1 MKRRISLTVS
11 IVAIVNYLVASGNYL
26 VAADITALWAAK
38 ARFGPDVKGALTIDG
53 ERAEIAGRSAVVAR
67 KGDTL
72 TFDMPDAG
80 AFRGRLHGDRI
91 AGYWVQPPVD
101 GMRFATP
108 VTLKKLPGGRWRGVV
123 APLDDAMTYF
133 IPINAS
139 GDAFLRNPERNAGRF
154 IGIEHAVVEGSTIK
168 FLGSDKALIAQSPFD
183 GNAFSIPIRGAT
195 LDFHRANAAEEA
207 VFHARGKNPPK
218 YVYRKPPA
226 EDDGWPV
233 ATLDEVGLSREEMS
247 RFIQMI
253 IDTPVAAHS
262 VDLHAVLIARHAKL
276 VLEEYFHGFDRD
288 QLHDTRSASKS
299 LTSLLIGAAKLRGV
313 HIDAS
318 TSVYRTMDPAID
330 DPQKRAMTLENLL
343 TMSSGLDC
351 DDSDEKSPGNEDNMQ
366 SQTAQPDWYRY
377 TLDLKMIRKPGE
389 KAVYCTCQ
397 PNLAGG
403 VLAKTSNRWLPD
415 LIRDWIATPM
425 QFGRYA
431 IDLQPTGEAYGGGG
445 ARFLPRDFMKLGQV
459 MLDNGRWRGKQI
471 VSESWARKSSSPL
484 YDLLGFH
491 YGYLWWD
498 TDYDYKGRKVRAFF
512 AAGNGGQ
519 IVMGFPELDLLINFW
534 GGNYSDR
541 AGVTP
546 QRVYV
551 PQFILPAVK

>member
-1 MKRRISLTVS
+1 MRLIAILLLAASLR
-11 IVAIVNYLVASGNYL
+11 
-26 VAADITALWAAK
+26 ADQTGLWAARG
-38 ARFGPDVKGALTIDG
+38 RFGPDIKGDLTIERDSSG
-53 ERAEIAGRSAVVAR
+53 WRAEIAGRSTPVTF
-67 KGDTL
+67 KGDAL

-80 AFRGRLHGDRI
+80 AFRGRLQSDRI
-91 AGYWVQPPVD
+91 AGYWIQPPVS

-108 VTLKKLPGGRWRGVV
+108 VTLKKLASGRWRGVV
-123 APLDDAMTYF
+123 APLEDQMTYF
-133 IPINAS
+133 IPISAN
-139 GDAFLRNPERNAGRF
+139 GDAFLRNPERNAGRL
-154 IGIEHAVVEGSTIK
+154 IGIEHAVVDGSTIK
-168 FLGSDKALIAQSPFD
+168 FLGADKSVIAQSSYD
-183 GNAFSIPIRGAT
+183 GDSFSIPIRGAT

-207 VFHARGKNPPK
+207 VFYPRGKNPPK
-218 YVYRKPPA
+218 YVYRKPPV
-226 EDDGWPV
+226 EDDGWLV
-233 ATLDEVGLSREEMS
+233 ATLDEAGISRDDIS
-247 RFIQMI
+247 RFIQML
-253 IDTPVAAHS
+253 IDAPVDVHS
-262 VDLHAVLIARHAKL
+262 VDLHAVLIARHGKL
-276 VLEEYFHGFDRD
+276 VLEEYFHGFNRN

-299 LTSLLIGAAKLRGV
+299 LTSLLIGSAMLHGV
-313 HIDAS
+313 KIDPS
-318 TSVYRTMDPAID
+318 TAVYRVMDPAVD
-330 DPQKRAMTLENLL
+330 DPQKRAMT
-343 TMSSGLDC
+343 
-351 DDSDEKSPGNEDNMQ
+351 PGNEDNMQ
-366 SQTAQPDWYRY
+366 QQTAQPDWIRY

-389 KAVYCTCQ
+389 KAVYCSCQ

-403 VLAKTSNRWLPD
+403 VLARISDRWLPD

-425 QFGRYA
+425 QFGLYA

-459 MLDNGRWRGKQI
+459 ILDHGRWRGKQI
-471 VSESWARKSSSPL
+471 VSQSWAEKSSSPI

-498 TDYDYKGRKVRAFF
+498 TDYDYKGRKLRAFF

-534 GGNYSDR
+534 GGNYNDR